1 MAKGAVRSGA
11 VMGLPVPSRQLLNL
25 QQHSK
30 DRPIKRLVF
39 ELAADTLAVAFLS
52 RCPWFKVQTPDFRSH
67 KPLPVMPLVGYIK
80 FEPVSEGRPPVQE
93 LE

>member
-1 MAKGAVRSGA
+1 MAKVAVRSGA
-11 VMGLPVPSRQLLNL
+11 VMGLPVPPRQLLNL

-52 RCPWFKVQTPDFRSH
+52 R
-67 KPLPVMPLVGYIK
+67 
-80 FEPVSEGRPPVQE
+80 
-93 LE
+93 